1 MFFGDHKLMHIKHS
15 DKKMELGSDRDHEFI
30 DYWYSLAYRI
40 IISRLVYNISLQG
53 YFEFD
58 IGLILFILHVN
69 K

>member
-1 MFFGDHKLMHIKHS
+1 
-15 DKKMELGSDRDHEFI
+15 MELGSNRDHEFI

-40 IISRLVYNISLQG
+40 IKSRLVYNISLQG